1 MFNLLFSII
10 SNLETMKKLSFL
22 IVASAFVI
30 VCFSQLTAT
39 KTITKNSSDHTDE
52 YEFPENIKAVI
63 DKSCFGC
70 HSQDGKSDDAKDALR
85 WDLMG
90 EYDKEKL
97 ISVLDEIIEV
107 IEKQEMPPEKF
118 LEKKPEA
125 KPTEAE
131 YAALMEWAEAEA
143 DRLLE

>member
-1 MFNLLFSII
+1 
-10 SNLETMKKLSFL
+10 MKKLTFL
-22 IVASAFVI
+22 LVISAFVI
-30 VCFSQLTAT
+30 VCFSQLTSNKA
-39 KTITKNSSDHTDE
+39 ITTQNPSHTDDIT
-52 YEFPENIKAVI
+52 FPEDIKAVI

-70 HSQDGKSDDAKDALR
+70 HSQDGKSDEAKDALR

-97 ISVLDEIIEV
+97 VSVLDEIIEV

-118 LEKKPEA
+118 LERKPEA

-131 YAALMEWAEAEA
+131 YAALLEWAETEAEKV
-143 DRLLE
+143 LE

>member
-1 MFNLLFSII
+1 
-10 SNLETMKKLSFL
+10 MKKLSFL
-22 IVASAFVI
+22 LVISAFVI
-30 VCFSQLTAT
+30 VCFSQLTST
-39 KTITKNSSDHTDE
+39 KSTTAHNSGHSDD
-52 YEFPENIKAVI
+52 YVFPEDIKAVI

-118 LEKKPEA
+118 LERKPEA

-131 YAALMEWAEAEA
+131 YAALLEWAEAEA

>member
-1 MFNLLFSII
+1 
-10 SNLETMKKLSFL
+10 MKKLTFL
-22 IVASAFVI
+22 LVISAFVI
-30 VCFSQLTAT
+30 VCFSQLTSNKAVST
-39 KTITKNSSDHTDE
+39 QNPGHANDIT
-52 YEFPENIKAVI
+52 FPEDIKAVI

-70 HSQDGKSDDAKDALR
+70 HSQDGKSDEAKDALR

-97 ISVLDEIIEV
+97 VSVLDEIIEV

-131 YAALMEWAEAEA
+131 YAALLEWAEAEA
-143 DRLLE
+143 EKVLE

>member
-1 MFNLLFSII
+1 
-10 SNLETMKKLSFL
+10 MKKFSFL
-22 IVASAFVI
+22 LVISAFVI
-30 VCFSQLTAT
+30 VCFSQLTSTKAT
-39 KTITKNSSDHTDE
+39 TAYNSGHSDD
-52 YEFPENIKAVI
+52 YAFPEDIKAVI

-70 HSQDGKSDDAKDALR
+70 HSQDGKSDEAKDALR

-118 LEKKPEA
+118 LERKPEV

-143 DRLLE
+143 EKLLE

>member
-1 MFNLLFSII
+1 
-10 SNLETMKKLSFL
+10 MKKVSYLL
-22 IVASAFVI
+22 VVSAFVI
-30 VCFSQLTAT
+30 VCFSQLTST
-39 KTITKNSSDHTDE
+39 KAIKSPASGHAAGD

-70 HSQDGKSDDAKDALR
+70 HSQDGKSDEAKDALR

-118 LEKKPEA
+118 LERKPEA

-131 YAALMEWAEAEA
+131 YAALLEWAETEA
-143 DRLLE
+143 DRILE